1 MLRCAAG
8 MKVSGASARN
18 QQYHAAREN
27 LQMTLTRR
35 QFVGVA
41 CASLAVMPW
50 AFAARAATAPVVA
63 VIDVDQPDA
72 RAAADKF
79 AAMLSRHFAGQAVR
93 PRFVFVPSQFLQH
106 EHQINERNAAVLRQ
120 AVIASGADILLAGND
135 GYAQLLRMANLGK
148 PILFYT
154 VLDPVAIGLTDSL
167 TRPGKGMTGFAM
179 GTSSDLKRFE
189 MLLRLA
195 PKARNIGRLSSAG
208 FDREGSQSQVRPSVS
223 SGNTTTQRFE
233 FDTREQL
240 VKLFAGSAAR
250 RMDAW
255 DVSYS
260 TGVFL
265 HSEAV
270 VQELA
275 RLQRPV
281 IYPRMKFIQ
290 IGGMAAFEPR
300 IEEAD
305 EAWVSQVALLMAG
318 VPIEKIPVMQATR
331 YRFGLNLKACRRVG
345 VEPPKSLIRIA
356 DTVID

>member
-1 MLRCAAG
+1 MNGNRR
-8 MKVSGASARN
+8 KFVS
-18 QQYHAAREN
+18 
-27 LQMTLTRR
+27 T
-35 QFVGVA
+35 A
-41 CASLAVMPW
+41 CASLAGLHW
-50 AFAARAATAPVVA
+50 AFASANAGGAARQPVVA

-72 RAAADKF
+72 RKAVDKF
-79 AAMLSRHFAGQAVR
+79 AAMLDRHFAGRAVR
-93 PRFVFVPSQFLQH
+93 PKVVFVPSEFLQH
-106 EHQINERNAAVLRQ
+106 EHQLNEKNAGVLRK
-120 AVIASGADILLAGND
+120 AVIDSGADILLASSD
-135 GYAQLLRMANLGK
+135 SYAQLLRMANLGK

-195 PKARNIGRLSSAG
+195 PKARTIGRLSSAG
-208 FDREGSQSQVRPSVS
+208 FDREGSQSQIRPSLDRANV
-223 SGNTTTQRFE
+223 TTQRFE

-240 VKLFAGSAAR
+240 AKLIAGSAAR

-265 HSEAV
+265 HSQAV
-270 VQELA
+270 LEELT

-281 IYPRMKFIQ
+281 IYPRIKFVHM
-290 IGGMAAFEPR
+290 GGMAAFEPR

-305 EAWVSQVALLMAG
+305 EAWVAQVAQLLAG

-331 YRFGLNLKACRRVG
+331 YRFGLNLKACRRLG
-345 VEPPKSLIRIA
+345 IDPPKSLIRIA
-356 DTVID
+356 DVVID

>member
-1 MLRCAAG
+1 
-8 MKVSGASARN
+8 
-18 QQYHAAREN
+18 
-27 LQMTLTRR
+27 MTITRR
-35 QFVGVA
+35 RFTGVA
-41 CASLAVMPW
+41 CAALAGMHWPV
-50 AFAARAATAPVVA
+50 FAQASTGPVVA
-63 VIDVDQPDA
+63 VIDVDRPDA
-72 RAAADKF
+72 RMAAEKF
-79 AAMLSRHFAGQAVR
+79 STLLARHFAGQSVR
-93 PRFVFVPSQFLQH
+93 PRVVFVPSAFLQH
-106 EHQINERNAAVLRQ
+106 EHQINESNASALRK

-195 PKARNIGRLSSAG
+195 PNARTIGRLSSAG
-208 FDREGSQSQVRPSVS
+208 FDREGSQTQVHPAADRD
-223 SGNTTTQRFE
+223 NAKTQRFE

-240 VKLFAGSAAR
+240 VKLCAGSAAR
-250 RMDAW
+250 RIDAW

-265 HSEAV
+265 HSDAV
-270 VQELA
+270 VQELG

-290 IGGMAAFEPR
+290 MGGMAAFEPR

-356 DTVID
+356 DMVID